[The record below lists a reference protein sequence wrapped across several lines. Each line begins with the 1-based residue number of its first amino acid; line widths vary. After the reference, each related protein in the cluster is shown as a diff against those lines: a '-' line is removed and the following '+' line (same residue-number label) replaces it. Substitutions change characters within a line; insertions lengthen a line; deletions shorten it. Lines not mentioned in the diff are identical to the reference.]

1 MRPLVSIRPKPG
13 QGFKKMDRGFE
24 GEIQEVWGVGYQQT
38 CHDPVFGIGCNT
50 PLQFLGL
57 QYPSPPI
64 PFPIPPPSK
73 DKI

>member
-50 PLQFLGL
+50 PPRFLGL
-57 QYPSPPI
+57 
-64 PFPIPPPSK
+64 
-73 DKI
+73 